1 MTILHPKKLTVLVVL
16 RRSDNI
22 SDIIIDNIDIF
33 SNKYTFFPGET
44 AQKRS
49 GKRKILG
56 MRALDAQLTVPTE
69 MFACK
74 INRTYI
80 DC

>member
-1 MTILHPKKLTVLVVL
+1 MTILHPKKLTVLVVFYE
-16 RRSDNI
+16 DQII
-22 SDIIIDNIDIF
+22 SNTFDIF
-33 SNKYTFFPGET
+33 SNKYTFFPGKT
-44 AQKRS
+44 AEKHS